1 MHKGTV
7 QRCTCVLSNL
17 WQGCCLT
24 LEKGILH
31 VWQRSCPTFD
41 KGLAQRLTKVLPN
54 VWQKSCPTFDK
65 SLVQRL
71 TKVLSNVWK
80 GTEKYQATQHQ
91 AGTIYFCRDAMAY
104 QQMKDGWSNGGRKY
118 RNKIFDHQLNR
129 ISYNVL
135 SYVGGRSSIFC
146 HVACACIRVCVRT
159 HTLLYMDFIASI
171 ILWTYNLWIKNIMNN
186 FTSGNA
192 YV

>member
-1 MHKGTV
+1 MLSYYAQGYCSTLYMRIV
-7 QRCTCVLSNL
+7 QPLARMLSNAWKRYFTRLIKVLSN
-17 WQGCCLT
+17 
-24 LEKGILH
+24 

-41 KGLAQRLTKVLPN
+41 KSLA
-54 VWQKSCPTFDK
+54 
-65 SLVQRL
+65 QRL

-171 ILWTYNLWIKNIMNN
+171 ILWTYNLWIKNIMYN